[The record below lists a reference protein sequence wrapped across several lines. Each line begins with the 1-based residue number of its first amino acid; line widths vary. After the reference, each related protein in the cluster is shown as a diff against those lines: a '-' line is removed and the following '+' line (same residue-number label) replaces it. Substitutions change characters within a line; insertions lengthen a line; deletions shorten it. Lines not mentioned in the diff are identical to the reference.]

1 MRKSRLVFFLQ
12 ALFITLIS
20 NVSATSDGN
29 PDDEYVWSVK
39 RFDASTVIASTPGIT
54 MHGDKLRIRLVKG
67 GCDYGQ
73 LWTSVYTIP
82 SEGVDETTFINK
94 NVSARFMG
102 QQMTFPVMYA
112 GKFILGYLVMLDMGV
127 YDLGQLGEILSRK
140 PELKMEYLDSADF
153 KSTEFFDIPS
163 NSWSTKNLTQA
174 IQEASSQCH
183 QLEIK
188 TS

>member
-1 MRKSRLVFFLQ
+1 MRKSRLVFYLQ

-20 NVSATSDGN
+20 NVSAASDGN

-39 RFDASTVIASTPGIT
+39 RFDASTVIASTPGFA

-73 LWTSVYTIP
+73 LWTSVLTMP
-82 SEGVDETTFINK
+82 FEGVDETTFINK

-102 QQMTFPVMYA
+102 QQMTFPVMYT
-112 GKFILGYLVMLDMGV
+112 GKFIFGYLVMLDMGV
-127 YDLGQLGEILSRK
+127 YDLGQLGEVLSRK
-140 PELKMEYLDSADF
+140 SELKMEYLDSADF
-153 KSTEFFDIPS
+153 KSTELFDTPF

-174 IQEASSQCH
+174 VKDASHQCH
-183 QLEIK
+183 LLETRK
-188 TS
+188 G

>member
-1 MRKSRLVFFLQ
+1 MAKSVLKIIVSFL
-12 ALFITLIS
+12 LL
-20 NVSATSDGN
+20 SAASADSFSGTG
-29 PDDEYVWSVK
+29 DEYVWSVEQ
-39 RFDASTVIASTPGIT
+39 FDPATVIASTPGIT
-54 MHGDKLRIRLVKG
+54 MYGDKLRIRLVKG

-73 LWTSVYTIP
+73 LWTSVYTMP

-94 NVSARFMG
+94 KVSARFMG

-153 KSTEFFDIPS
+153 KSTELFDIPS
-163 NSWSTKNLTQA
+163 NSWSTKKLTQA
-174 IQEASSQCH
+174 VKQATHQCH
-183 QLEIK
+183 LLETQK
-188 TS
+188 G